1 MWNNN
6 KTKLSSRYFF
16 QISGS
21 DLKAAQ
27 EGRWPCGKLHKT
39 QPCRHS
45 HRRCSTGA
53 GSSLRPHTTDL
64 RLCGFYSE
72 KSVHGGSYVPE
83 DKMATLKTLF
93 PTLSSNTVLSQRH
106 THLHWSRSHWM
117 PNSLLLSIRLNQ
129 YLLNPQHLPDSS
141 PGSGDSER
149 HKLRSSPFRCA
160 HLVRVRKRNRCSP
173 YKSSH
178 PCGPVSRWH

>member
-93 PTLSSNTVLSQRH
+93 PTLGSNTVLSQRPH
-106 THLHWSRSHWM
+106 PSSLISVTLDAQLSA
-117 PNSLLLSIRLNQ
+117 PINSSQPIFAEPPTPARQFTRLWW
-129 YLLNPQHLPDSS
+129 
-141 PGSGDSER
+141 
-149 HKLRSSPFRCA
+149 LREA
-160 HLVRVRKRNRCSP
+160 
-173 YKSSH
+173 
-178 PCGPVSRWH
+178 